1 LQASIAVGIPVRS
14 IAAVILVRSIAA
26 VVFCRKKHCSCHF
39 SVGSIR
45 KLVFCIAFLLQLV
58 VILSQDCCSCRR
70 KLTLFLAL
78 LLQLLCA
85 ICWFAYWVCD
95 QFSPVLSLEKEKK
108 KKQELSF

>member
-1 LQASIAVGIPVRS
+1 LQPS
-14 IAAVILVRSIAA
+14 
-26 VVFCRKKHCSCHF
+26 F
-39 SVGSIR
+39 SVGSINSSHSFRKYFAQVIVFCR
-45 KLVFCIAFLLQLV
+45 KLVFGIALLLQLV
-58 VILSQDCCSCRR
+58 AILSQDCCSCRR

-108 KKQELSF
+108 KQELSF